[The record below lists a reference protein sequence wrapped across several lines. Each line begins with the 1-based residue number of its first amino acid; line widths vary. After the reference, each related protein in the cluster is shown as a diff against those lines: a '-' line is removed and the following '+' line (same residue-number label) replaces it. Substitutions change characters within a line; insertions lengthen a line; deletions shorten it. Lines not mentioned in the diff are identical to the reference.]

1 MKTKYILAA
10 LCLPAL
16 FTACSNEEFAVEN
29 EIGDKPVVKL
39 KLSTTYGTEGMV
51 DTRMVNNN
59 GTFLWDNTD
68 MLGACLLSGDDDNIY
83 SNNQFTN
90 TLTEASAKADFTT
103 ASTTVVGKYLFYY
116 NYNPAMTTDVT
127 GVQYSLK
134 EPQEYDPDGTKMME
148 NNFMISPR
156 ITVDGKEPGGLTLP
170 LTMRSIYGY
179 GLLNLK
185 LDNAYDASSVNIQ
198 KIIISYTSNV
208 HNPGII
214 DMSAVPSADLSAA
227 NLRTLREGSTPDY
240 TGKTDAE
247 LTSILLKE
255 ADEKLT
261 AYNTTYTSGTILDLT
276 AAKNV
281 SSTAS
286 QVSISCISTENPN
299 GIALS
304 KTGEFSTRMLLPTTA
319 NSGTNVTIDVYTDKG
334 KYQKKHTGG
343 FRIKAGHTVN
353 LANINRTGSETAL
366 TMSSFQSV
374 TEVNAVSEA
383 DFIASMAQ
391 FSGQATTVNVTVG
404 NFEITPKAIA
414 AVPSGVTLSFQNSAT
429 FNGDMILKNMIFA
442 ADGTYTM
449 KAGNITLDQAVTF
462 TDGAKVE
469 ITGAKVAV
477 GATKND
483 YAKYTVAGGELNI
496 NNVDLNG
503 DPASTTINSIV
514 VTEGGTVN
522 VETPITVTTFTL
534 TKGTVNNNGTISTI
548 AIEKDGALVNKG
560 TVTVISANAGVV
572 DNYKT
577 LTTVTTN
584 SKTINQKDAKAVI
597 TNCATN
603 AGTINTASY
612 SQTTVGTNNGE
623 IVYTENARIKVT
635 TNNGNVTYQAPT
647 TIKAEDFSAL
657 SAAITKIKFSSD
669 FTYDYGTGKVAQAT
683 LQKGIKTLE
692 FSGNLTLSKDWT
704 LNAAST
710 ISFVGATA
718 NITGQHQVSAET
730 TLAMNVGAAA
740 VPSVSE
746 AVLTDMYIAPGTTI
760 TTAQG
765 GLTVTIE
772 SGATVWND
780 GTVNGNGSTP
790 SGWSGNAITN
800 TNS

>member
-247 LTSILLKE
+247 LTNILLKE
-255 ADEKLT
+255 ADELLT

-276 AAKNV
+276 AAK
-281 SSTAS
+281 SASETAK
-286 QVSISCISTENPN
+286 QISITCISAENPN

-304 KTGEFSTRMLLPTTA
+304 KTGEFSTRMLLPTT
-319 NSGTNVTIDVYTDKG
+319 TNGGENVRIDVYTDKG
-334 KYQKKHTGG
+334 KYSVTKNAS
-343 FRIKAGHTVN
+343 RIKAGHTVN
-353 LANINRTGSETAL
+353 LADINRTGSETAL
-366 TMSSFQSV
+366 TMNSFTV
-374 TEVNAVSEA
+374 GNEVNAISEA

-391 FSGQATTVNVTVG
+391 FNGKSQTVEVTVG

-414 AVPSGVTLSFQNSAT
+414 AVPSDVTLSFQNSAT
-429 FNGDMILKNMIFA
+429 FNGDMILKNMTFA

-462 TDGAKVE
+462 TNGAKVE

-548 AIEKDGALVNKG
+548 AIEKDGTLVNKG
-560 TVTVISANAGVV
+560 TVTEISANAGVV

-577 LTTVTTN
+577 LTAVTKN
-584 SKTINQKDAKAVI
+584 DKTINQKDAKAVI
-597 TNCATN
+597 TSCTTN
-603 AGTINTASY
+603 SAAGIINTASY
-612 SQTTVGTNNGE
+612 SQTTVETNNGE

-635 TNNGNVTYQAPT
+635 SDSGNGNVTYQAPA
-647 TIKAEDFSAL
+647 TIKATDFSAL
-657 SAAITKIKFSSD
+657 SAAITKIKFNSD
-669 FTYDYGTGKVAQAT
+669 FTYDGAGAQAT
-683 LQKGIKTLE
+683 LPTGVKTLE

-704 LNAAST
+704 LNENST

-718 NITGQHQVSAET
+718 NITGQSKIIAAT
-730 TLAMNVGAAA
+730 TLKMNVGVAA
-740 VPSVSE
+740 VPTVSE
-746 AVLTDMYIAPGTTI
+746 AVLTDMYIAPGITI
-760 TTAQG
+760 TTAQD
-765 GLTVTIE
+765 GLTVVIE
-772 SGATVWND
+772 SGAKVWND
-780 GTVNGNGSTP
+780 GTVNGNASSSPT
-790 SGWSGNAITN
+790 GWSGNAITN
-800 TNS
+800 NN